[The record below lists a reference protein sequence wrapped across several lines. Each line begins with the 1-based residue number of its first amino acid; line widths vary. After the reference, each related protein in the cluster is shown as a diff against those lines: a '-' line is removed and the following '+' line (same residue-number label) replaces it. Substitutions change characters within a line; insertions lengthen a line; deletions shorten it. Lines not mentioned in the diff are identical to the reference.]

1 MKRIFKALL
10 IASCLIFFAASVFQ
24 AVAQGSEFGL
34 AVKEFTLDNGM
45 LFLVVER
52 PVSPQVACR
61 LAIRAGAALEE
72 RGKTGI
78 AHMLEHMMFKG
89 TKNFGTLDYKRD
101 QELQEKIEAAYQV
114 IKAELVKRHPDR
126 DLIAR
131 KKAEMARL
139 REEVLKIYVP
149 QAFSSQL
156 GKNGAVNVN
165 AFTSMDQ
172 TQYLASLPSDMLEQW
187 FSIISEQ
194 LFEPAWRE
202 FYVEKEV
209 VQREWAYRYINN
221 PNGAAWLDL
230 DALAYTAH
238 PYRNPV
244 IGWKSDMEMFSTRD
258 ATEFHREYYNP
269 SNAVCVLVGDVRVEE
284 VRRLAKIYFERY
296 PAGRRAPEIVTRE
309 PVQEGPRESLRYLKG
324 ARTPLVR
331 IGFHAPPMGEK
342 DFYALDVLSMV
353 LSYGHS
359 SRINQNIINRGL
371 ADRAWAT
378 NLDTRYGGLFVL
390 GGSPN
395 EPGEL
400 VRDGVSEAQ
409 KRRIYLKVSRELEE
423 MLLKEVEGLKERPV
437 SRKELERV
445 IKMNQ
450 RALIEKLRDNEGLA
464 GTLAT
469 LEIQKEWRYL
479 MSYLDRLREITPR
492 EIMDAA
498 EKYLTRER
506 KNTVFIMPGGRA
518 GRPPIKYEEMRTI
531 SGKAAL
537 QLAKPKSFENHSIY
551 PTPPGWKHPLSFER
565 HPEKII
571 YPRAETASI
580 GGSKLFYLPDR
591 ELPLIDLTIL
601 VKAGKVD
608 LPPSKAGLAGILSGS
623 IIRGGTERYGPAVLA
638 VLLDEKAI
646 DLSVSIGEEMSFI
659 NLSVMKED
667 WEKGLEILEEV
678 LRRPRFDA
686 LVLDAVKKQAL
697 SALKRQSED
706 AQAVS
711 MREWRIWHFKD
722 HPYGR
727 DPLKGVETIP
737 RIRRED
743 LTGFLKTYFVPG
755 NMVLCLAGDIEK
767 EKAIEDLERF
777 LGGFEKKEVPVRDLA
792 EPGETPPVIALIHK
806 PGQVQ
811 SQVTMGLPGI
821 KRTNPDYWKMD
832 LLVRIFGGKDSLLYT
847 RLRDDLGLVY
857 SAGFFQSYKWKAGF
871 LAGYVGCRADKT
883 AESVRETVKIMDS
896 LRREVPERELEQK
909 RLDSLNSFVFNVDTP
924 AELVEVY
931 GRYYMRNEPLDTLER
946 IQDSFIGATREELE
960 SLARKFLDPKKLQ
973 VFVVAD
979 KTIETAPGESLEEDL
994 VALAQELGLPY
1005 REMPLR

>member
-10 IASCLIFFAASVFQ
+10 IAWCLIFFAAGISQ
-24 AVAQGSEFGL
+24 AANHGEKFRLQ
-34 AVKEFTLDNGM
+34 VKEFTLENGM
-45 LFLVVER
+45 MFLVVER
-52 PVSPQVACR
+52 HVSPQVTCR

-89 TKNFGTLDYKRD
+89 TKNFGTLDYRRD
-101 QELQEKIEAAYQV
+101 QELQEKIEAAYQA
-114 IKAELVKRHPDR
+114 IKTELVKRRPNKDF
-126 DLIAR
+126 IAR

-209 VQREWAYRYINN
+209 VQREWAYRYVNN

-230 DALAYTAH
+230 NALAYTAH
-238 PYRNPV
+238 PYGNPV

-258 ATEFHREYYNP
+258 AMEFHREYYNP
-269 SNAVCVLVGDVRVEE
+269 LNAVCVLVGDVTVEE

-309 PVQEGPRESLRYLKG
+309 PAQEGPRESLRYLKG

-331 IGFHAPPMGEK
+331 IGFHAPPMGER
-342 DFYALDVLSMV
+342 DFYALDLLSMV

-371 ADRAWAT
+371 AARAWAT

-390 GGSPN
+390 GGAPN
-395 EPGEL
+395 EPAEL
-400 VRDGVSEAQ
+400 MKDVVSEAQ
-409 KRRIYLKVSRELEE
+409 KRRAYLRVSRELEE

-450 RALIEKLRDNEGLA
+450 RAFIEKLRDNEGLA
-464 GTLAT
+464 GTIAT
-469 LEIQKEWRYL
+469 LEVQKGWRYL
-479 MSYLDRLREITPR
+479 MTYLDRLKEITPR

-506 KNTVFIMPGGRA
+506 KNTVFIIPGGRA
-518 GRPPIKYEEMRTI
+518 ERPPVKYEETRTI
-531 SGKAAL
+531 SGRAAL
-537 QLAKPKSFENHSIY
+537 KLVKPKSFENHSIY
-551 PTPPGWKHPLSFER
+551 PTPAGWKHPLSFER
-565 HPEKII
+565 HPEKIT
-571 YPRAETASI
+571 YPKAETASI
-580 GGSKLFYLPDR
+580 GGTKLFYLPDR

-601 VKAGKVD
+601 VKAGEVD
-608 LPPSKAGLAGILSGS
+608 LPPSKTGLAGILSGS
-623 IIRGGTERYGPAVLA
+623 ISRGGTERYGPAVLA
-638 VLLDEKAI
+638 ALLDENAI
-646 DLSVSIGEEMSFI
+646 DLSVSVGEEMSLI
-659 NLSVMKED
+659 HLSVMKED

-678 LRRPRFDA
+678 LRRPRFDP
-686 LVLDAVKKQAL
+686 LVLDAVKRQAL
-697 SALKRQSED
+697 TALRRQSED

-711 MREWRIWHFKD
+711 MREWRIWHFKG

-727 DPLKGVETIP
+727 DPLKGMETIP
-737 RIRRED
+737 RISRED
-743 LTGFLKTYFVPG
+743 LAGFLKTYFVPS
-755 NMVLCLAGDIEK
+755 NMELCLSGDIEK
-767 EKAIEDLERF
+767 EKAIEDLEEF
-777 LGGFEKKEVPVRDLA
+777 LGRFEKKESPQRVLA
-792 EPGETPPVIALIHK
+792 EPRETPPVIALIHK

-811 SQVTMGLPGI
+811 SQVTMGLRGM

-832 LLVRIFGGKDSLLYT
+832 LLVRIFGRQDSLLYT

-871 LAGYVGCRADKT
+871 LAGYIGCRADKT
-883 AESVRETVKIMDS
+883 AESIRETVKIMNS
-896 LRREVPERELEQK
+896 LRREVPGTELEQK

-931 GRYYMRNEPLDTLER
+931 GRYYMRKEPLDTLER
-946 IQDSFIGATREELE
+946 IQDSYIGATKHELE
-960 SLARKFLDPKKLQ
+960 SLARRFLNPKKLQ

-979 KTIETAPGESLEEDL
+979 KTIETGRGKTLEDDL
-994 VALAQELGLPY
+994 VALAEELGVPY